1 MKSVSLTMPRP
12 TQEYVI
18 MKRTLN
24 LRGKG
29 FTLVELLV
37 VIAIIGILIGLLLPA
52 VQAARE
58 AARRMQCTSNMKNLA
73 LAMQTY
79 HDAHKSLPPGCV
91 NFNIAANGS
100 HGGDGS
106 TYNHGMWS
114 WSAFILPQVE
124 GAALYDLID
133 FSQPAWCDHHWM
145 SPSINCSTCEYS
157 GSTWADNHKTVAESC
172 PGVFQC
178 PSADHTYE
186 NTQKD
191 YAVNGAAS
199 AGDRLPERTTNKK
212 YIAGLFCQRETF
224 GLNAIKDGTSN
235 TVLMAE
241 LCSSAL
247 PGQTSDVDNVGA
259 NPFVWTNDFSQGFF
273 IFAQNNKPICMPNC
287 LTYNRT
293 ERSPKSQHSGGLNV
307 AMVDGSVHFISDTV
321 DVDVWADSLTRQR
334 NKTMTYNDAV
344 YGGGVKSVAN
354 E

>member
-1 MKSVSLTMPRP
+1 
-12 TQEYVI
+12 
-18 MKRTLN
+18 MKRSLG
-24 LRGKG
+24 LRGTAG

-58 AARRMQCTSNMKNLA
+58 AARRMQCTNNIKNLA

-79 HDAHKSLPPGCV
+79 HDAHKTLPPGCV
-91 NFNIAANGS
+91 NFNIVTNSAYKHQS
-100 HGGDGS
+100 GDG
-106 TYNHGMWS
+106 YNHGMWS
-114 WSAFILPQVE
+114 WSAMILPQVE

-133 FSQPAWCDHHWM
+133 FSFPAYCDHHCM
-145 SPSINCSTCEYS
+145 SPDAANGCNKRCEWS
-157 GSTWADNHKTVAESC
+157 GTSWADNHKTVSESC

-178 PSADHTYE
+178 PSADHTYA

-191 YAVNGAAS
+191 YAVNGATNDS
-199 AGDRLPERTTNKK
+199 SHLPERTTNKK
-212 YIAGLFCQRETF
+212 YISGLFCQSETF

-259 NPFVWTNDFSQGFF
+259 NPFVWVNDYSQGFF

-287 LTYNRT
+287 ITYNRT
-293 ERSPKSQHSGGLNV
+293 ERSPKSQHSGGMNV
-307 AMVDGSVHFISDTV
+307 AMVDGSVHFVSDTI
-321 DVDVWADSLTRQR
+321 DVNVWADSLTRQR
-334 NKTMTYNDAV
+334 NKTLTYNDAV
-344 YGGGVKSVAN
+344 YGGGVKSVSN

>member
-1 MKSVSLTMPRP
+1 
-12 TQEYVI
+12 
-18 MKRTLN
+18 MKRSLG
-24 LRGKG
+24 LRGASG

-58 AARRMQCTSNMKNLA
+58 AARRMQCTNNMKNLA

-91 NFNIAANGS
+91 NFNITANSGCRHQS
-100 HGGDGS
+100 GDG
-106 TYNHGMWS
+106 YNHGMWS

-124 GAALYDLID
+124 GAALYSLID
-133 FSQPAWCDHHWM
+133 FSYPAYCDHHCM
-145 SPSINCSTCEYS
+145 SPTAANGCNKRCEWS
-157 GSTWADNHKTVAESC
+157 GSTWADNHKTVSESA
-172 PGVFQC
+172 PAVFQC
-178 PSADHTYE
+178 PSTDHTYA

-191 YAVNGAAS
+191 YAVNGAS
-199 AGDRLPERTTNKK
+199 TDSEGSHLPERTTNKK
-212 YIAGLFCQRETF
+212 YIAGLFCQAEGY

-247 PGQTSDVDNVGA
+247 PSQTNDVDNVGA
-259 NPFVWTNDFSQGFF
+259 NPFVWVNDLSQGFF
-273 IFAQNNKPICMPNC
+273 IFAQNGKPICMPNNIG
-287 LTYNRT
+287 YNRT
-293 ERSPKSQHSGGLNV
+293 ERSPKSQHPGGMNA
-307 AMVDGSVHFISDTV
+307 AMVDGSIHFVSDTIAT
-321 DVDVWADSLTRQR
+321 DVWADSLTRQH
-334 NKTMTYNDAV
+334 NKTMTYGGVV